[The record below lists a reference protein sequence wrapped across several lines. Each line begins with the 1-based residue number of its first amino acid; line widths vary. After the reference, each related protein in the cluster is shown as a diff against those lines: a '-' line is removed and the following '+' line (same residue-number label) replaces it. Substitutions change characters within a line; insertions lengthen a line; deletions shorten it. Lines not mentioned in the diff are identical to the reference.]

1 MTLAELAFASGAA
14 AVAAGGLLGTLRRGS
29 GPGLGAQAL
38 GMTTIGLAAVVVAA
52 GDGTAGAGFRSALRP
67 ALGVDRLSA
76 IFLATLA
83 MVAVPALVYAR
94 GSLARSSVQRPVTA
108 LTAGFLLAMVLVLT
122 ARDVTTLLA
131 GWELMTVF
139 PASAILVARG
149 TDPEVRTAVLAYLAL
164 THVGGAGT
172 WAALLALAH
181 AGAIQPAG
189 EAALSPAT
197 TAFVAVA
204 ALIGFGTK
212 AGLMPLHSWLPRAH
226 PVAPSHLSA
235 LMSGV
240 MVKVALYG
248 LIRVLFQWLGP
259 APLWLAMVVLAVGL
273 LSALGGVL
281 YAVMEDDLKRLLAF
295 SSIENVGIVTLGLG
309 AALLFRAERLDGW
322 AAIALGAALLHSINH
337 AAFKALLFMAA
348 GTLERAAGSLRLD
361 HLGGLL
367 RRLPWTGGAF
377 LIGCAAIAGVPPL
390 NGFASEW
397 LTLQALVHLTLDQPV
412 GIVVAG
418 TLALAGLAMTAALG
432 LYCFVKVV
440 GLVLLG
446 PPRTRVAAEAT
457 EAGASMR
464 CGVAALAVACVALAA
479 LPGVLLPGLAA
490 ASGDASGL
498 SGGPSVALPDT
509 GGLPAPQLL
518 VAFVVLVAL
527 TRWVRGGE
535 RRASSPVW
543 VCGQPVVG
551 ALGWTSAGFTKPLR
565 LVLAAVLRPEREIVR
580 TEANGV
586 LQRIAYRGAVPHLFD
601 THFHAPV
608 VRTALRGA
616 AVARRLQSGSVRTYA
631 GYLLG
636 VLIVAL
642 LLARWGVLG

>member
-1 MTLAELAFASGAA
+1 
-14 AVAAGGLLGTLRRGS
+14 
-29 GPGLGAQAL
+29 
-38 GMTTIGLAAVVVAA
+38 
-52 GDGTAGAGFRSALRP
+52 
-67 ALGVDRLSA
+67 
-76 IFLATLA
+76 
-83 MVAVPALVYAR
+83 
-94 GSLARSSVQRPVTA
+94 
-108 LTAGFLLAMVLVLT
+108 
-122 ARDVTTLLA
+122 
-131 GWELMTVF
+131 
-139 PASAILVARG
+139 
-149 TDPEVRTAVLAYLAL
+149 
-164 THVGGAGT
+164 
-172 WAALLALAH
+172 
-181 AGAIQPAG
+181 
-189 EAALSPAT
+189 
-197 TAFVAVA
+197 
-204 ALIGFGTK
+204 
-212 AGLMPLHSWLPRAH
+212 
-226 PVAPSHLSA
+226 
-235 LMSGV
+235 
-240 MVKVALYG
+240 
-248 LIRVLFQWLGP
+248 
-259 APLWLAMVVLAVGL
+259 
-273 LSALGGVL
+273 
-281 YAVMEDDLKRLLAF
+281 
-295 SSIENVGIVTLGLG
+295 
-309 AALLFRAERLDGW
+309 
-322 AAIALGAALLHSINH
+322 
-337 AAFKALLFMAA
+337 
-348 GTLERAAGSLRLD
+348 
-361 HLGGLL
+361 
-367 RRLPWTGGAF
+367 
-377 LIGCAAIAGVPPL
+377 
-390 NGFASEW
+390 
-397 LTLQALVHLTLDQPV
+397 
-412 GIVVAG
+412 
-418 TLALAGLAMTAALG
+418 
-432 LYCFVKVV
+432 
-440 GLVLLG
+440 
-446 PPRTRVAAEAT
+446 
-457 EAGASMR
+457 MR